1 MAEKKSSVFNRLK
14 LEPPSW
20 WYEGQIPAAA
30 WGLLPVSAI
39 YGALVQRR
47 FRKACAYRS
56 KLPVIC
62 VGNFTAGG
70 AGKTPVA
77 LKLASLLRDQGRK
90 PGFLTRGFG
99 GIERG
104 PHLVDPVLDDAA
116 RVGDEPLLLAE
127 AAATVVSR
135 DRPLGARLLETLGLD
150 TIIMDDGFQNPSLK
164 KDFSLIV
171 IDAGAGIGSGRV
183 FPLGPLRAPLGF
195 QAGMADAIVILG
207 AKTRSADVLEQINGS
222 LRRRTPSPQPYPA
235 RGEGVG
241 CGLCN
246 SVPSAHPPPLAD
258 AVTLSGK
265 LAKGE
270 LSGEGQDEGAFF
282 ARGKNVFEARIVS
295 LSTDETRS
303 GRFLAFCGIGRP
315 AKFFDTLRDAGV
327 TAVKAR
333 AFPDH
338 HPYTEAD
345 ARSLLAEAKAL
356 QAGLLTT
363 GKDLVRLKGAAGA
376 RAELYRAAL
385 ALPITVEFSGNDE
398 ALLLKAIYSCI
409 SGQSCRSVP
418 GDA

>member
-1 MAEKKSSVFNRLK
+1 
-14 LEPPSW
+14 
-20 WYEGQIPAAA
+20 
-30 WGLLPVSAI
+30 
-39 YGALVQRR
+39 
-47 FRKACAYRS
+47 
-56 KLPVIC
+56 
-62 VGNFTAGG
+62 
-70 AGKTPVA
+70 
-77 LKLASLLRDQGRK
+77 
-90 PGFLTRGFG
+90 
-99 GIERG
+99 
-104 PHLVDPVLDDAA
+104 PVLDDAA

-195 QAGMADAIVILG
+195 QASMADAIIVLG
-207 AKTRSADVLEQINGS
+207 RNGGDGHSDEVLGQVNLS
-222 LRRRTPSPQPYPA
+222 LGKRYPSSCPSPA
-235 RGEGVG
+235 RGEGT
-241 CGLCN
+241 LLQRPQPA
-246 SVPSAHPPPLAD
+246 PSPLA
-258 AVTLSGK
+258 
-265 LAKGE
+265 
-270 LSGEGQDEGAFF
+270 GEGWGEGVFF
-282 ARGKNVFEARIVS
+282 IRGVNVFEASIVPII
-295 LSTDETRS
+295 TEEIRTR
-303 GRFLAFCGIGRP
+303 RFLAFCGIGRP

>member
-1 MAEKKSSVFNRLK
+1 MR

-20 WYEGQIPAAA
+20 WYGGRIPAAA

-47 FRKACAYRS
+47 FRKTSPYRS
-56 KLPVIC
+56 KVPVIC
-62 VGNFTAGG
+62 VGNFTVGG

-77 LKLASLLRDQGRK
+77 LKLASMLRDEGRK

-99 GIERG
+99 GNERG

-116 RVGDEPLLLAE
+116 RAGDEPLLLAQ
-127 AAATVVSR
+127 AAAAVVSR

-195 QAGMADAIVILG
+195 QASMADAIVILG

-241 CGLCN
+241 CDGREG
-246 SVPSAHPPPLAD
+246 VPSSLA
-258 AVTLSGK
+258 
-265 LAKGE
+265 
-270 LSGEGQDEGAFF
+270 GEGQDEGAFF

>member
-1 MAEKKSSVFNRLK
+1 MAVKKSSVFNRLK

-20 WYEGQIPAAA
+20 WYEGRIPAAA
-30 WGLLPVSAI
+30 WGLLPVSVI

-47 FRKACAYRS
+47 FRKASPYSS

-77 LKLASLLRDQGRK
+77 LKLASLLRDAGRK

-99 GIERG
+99 GHERG
-104 PHLVDPVLDDAA
+104 PHVADGALDDAA

-195 QAGMADAIVILG
+195 QAGMADAILVLG
-207 AKTRSADVLEQINGS
+207 AKARGADVLEQVNGS
-222 LRRRTPSPQPYPA
+222 LGKRAPSSCPSP
-235 RGEGVG
+235 
-241 CGLCN
+241 
-246 SVPSAHPPPLAD
+246 VPHPLAD
-258 AVTLSGK
+258 AGSPGCK
-265 LAKGE
+265 LAEAG
-270 LSGEGQDEGAFF
+270 LLGEGPPLQRPGPTPSALQGEGWGEGAFF
-282 ARGKNVFEARIVS
+282 IRGVNVFEASIVPII
-295 LSTDETRS
+295 TDEMRAR
-303 GRFLAFCGIGRP
+303 RFLAFCGIGRP
-315 AKFFDTLRDAGV
+315 AKFVDTLRDAGV
-327 TAVKAR
+327 TAVKSR

-345 ARSLLAEAKAL
+345 AQSLLAEAKAL

-363 GKDLVRLKGAAGA
+363 GKDLVRLKGAPGA
-376 RAELYRAAL
+376 LAELYRSAL
-385 ALPITVEFSGNDE
+385 ALPITVEFSGDDE
-398 ALLLKAIYSCI
+398 AVLLKAICSRI
-409 SGQSCRSVP
+409 
-418 GDA
+418 